1 MNIEIKEAQEV
12 PTQIQTLSKH
22 AAQEGFDFVH
32 RLIEEWESG
41 KNRFNQP
48 GEFLL
53 FVYDGDQLVA
63 CGGLNQ
69 QWNEQD
75 IESRIGRVRRFYVL
89 PNYRK
94 HGVGKQLLQHLE
106 KKARANFSALCL
118 NTDTKS
124 AAHFYQKQNYVYVEN
139 HPNYS
144 YFKYLI

>member
-1 MNIEIKEAQEV
+1 MNIEINEAQEL
-12 PTQIQTLSKH
+12 PTQIQTLAKH

-75 IESRIGRVRRFYVL
+75 IESLYDETNVFSISYI
-89 PNYRK
+89 K
-94 HGVGKQLLQHLE
+94 KESLL
-106 KKARANFSALCL
+106 RAYAKTL
-118 NTDTKS
+118 
-124 AAHFYQKQNYVYVEN
+124 
-139 HPNYS
+139 
-144 YFKYLI
+144 

>member
-1 MNIEIKEAQEV
+1 MNIEIKEAQEL
-12 PTQIQTLSKH
+12 PTQIQTLAKH

-69 QWNEQD
+69 QWNAFVPAMWNFPCTN
-75 IESRIGRVRRFYVL
+75 GF
-89 PNYRK
+89 
-94 HGVGKQLLQHLE
+94 LLIIRGFVKVAVFNADVIH
-106 KKARANFSALCL
+106 R
-118 NTDTKS
+118 
-124 AAHFYQKQNYVYVEN
+124 
-139 HPNYS
+139 
-144 YFKYLI
+144 